1 MKTMKKLLNA
11 HKGAAPRR
19 GFRRP
24 PPISRG
30 TILLDRLLRETK
42 PSFSAWHAAEPR
54 LNFEGR
60 RRCEDPKTGLT
71 LFGPAGLDKTPR
83 QTIRLGIIGTGETI
97 QRLLTWLDAAR
108 RPVSAGSNRR
118 GMGYDPLFAPDFPGF
133 SHDTVFQCAV
143 ETSTSLQ
150 EVLTER
156 EIEKAIDSSDF
167 SARVKGI
174 VDLVASRLAVL
185 ADREPAPDVVVCAM
199 PEIVDLACGPQGRAD
214 RKIARALTKSQRA
227 TQRLETRAKMSGQLL
242 LGYTDDEEEAASAS
256 GYWDFHNAL
265 KVRAM
270 NYSLPTQLVW
280 ESTLAGTRNT
290 QDPATIAWNFFT
302 ALYYKAGNV
311 PWELDFDAAG
321 TCFVGVT
328 FYRESPD
335 PQAITRTSLA
345 QIFSE
350 TGEGL
355 VLKGEPVRWD
365 KDRDRR
371 PHLSEEASARLVT
384 QSLTMYEKHFG
395 RTPSRVVVHKTSR
408 FWPEELRGFR
418 AGLEGV
424 KSFDLLTLDRRGI
437 RFLRLGKEPPIRGT
451 VVELARR
458 NYLIYTRG
466 YIPFLRGYPGMR
478 VPNPLEVIEHHG
490 DSTAEKVCS
499 EILALTKLNWN
510 NCGFASGSPIT
521 IAFSKQV
528 GRILTEL
535 PTGQPRETKYR
546 FFM

>member
-1 MKTMKKLLNA
+1 MTKKLLSP
-11 HKGAAPRR
+11 HKSKVSARR
-19 GFRRP
+19 SLRRP
-24 PPISRG
+24 PPLSRG
-30 TILLDRLLRETK
+30 TILLERLLRETK
-42 PSFSAWHAAEPR
+42 PSFSAWHAPEPR
-54 LNFEGR
+54 LIFAGR
-60 RRCEDPKTGLT
+60 QRCEDPKTGLT

-83 QTIRLGIIGTGETI
+83 QTIRLGVIGTGDTI
-97 QRLLTWLDAAR
+97 QQLLAWLETARLSI
-108 RPVSAGSNRR
+108 SAGANRR
-118 GMGYDPLFAPDFPGF
+118 GLGYDPLLAPDFPGF
-133 SHDTVFQCAV
+133 SHETVFQCAI
-143 ETSTSLQ
+143 ETGSRFQ
-150 EVLTER
+150 EVLTEK
-156 EIEKAIDSSDF
+156 EIEKAIDPVDF
-167 SARVKGI
+167 SGRVKGV

-214 RKIARALTKSQRA
+214 RQIARALTKIQRA
-227 TQRLETRAKMSGQLL
+227 TQRLQSQSRLTGQLL
-242 LGYTDDEEEAASAS
+242 LGFGDEDDEITTAP

-280 ESTLAGTRNT
+280 ESTLTGSRNT

-302 ALYYKAGNV
+302 AIYYKAGNI
-311 PWELDFDAAG
+311 PWELDFDAGG
-321 TCFVGVT
+321 TCFIGVT

-335 PQAITRTSLA
+335 PQAMTRTSLA
-345 QIFSE
+345 QVFSE

-371 PHLSEEASARLVT
+371 PHLSEETSTRLVT
-384 QSLTMYEKHFG
+384 QALAMYEQHFG
-395 RTPSRVVVHKTSR
+395 RVPERVVIHKTSR
-408 FWPEELRGFR
+408 YWPEELRGFR
-418 AGLEGV
+418 VGLGRV
-424 KSFDLLTLDRRGI
+424 KSFDFLALDRRGI
-437 RFLRLGKEPPIRGT
+437 RFLRLGKEPPVRGT
-451 VVELARR
+451 VIELARR

-466 YIPFLRGYPGMR
+466 YVPFLRAYPGMR

-521 IAFSKQV
+521 TAFSKQV

-535 PTGQPRETKYR
+535 PNGQPRESKYR